1 MMKFNVFDPEQAEAE
16 IETILKE
23 NKAVVTFDKLID
35 CADAA
40 VQLSINKETGKVD
53 YANLQAVAPSVFVD
67 AIIELEVTSEMGIID
82 RYNALLNGG
91 LLREIK
97 SMVLYKEYEAIIDG
111 IIKNYNENRTLS
123 VVIADELIPLIAD
136 MKDHFEDFKMYYTEE
151 DKYDLKTNLN
161 ELVKNLVSLFS
172 ENKTAVMDLI
182 NLAVSVNDRK

>member
-67 AIIELEVTSEMGIID
+67 AIIELEATSEMGIID

-111 IIKNYNENRTLS
+111 MIKNYNENRTLS

>member
-123 VVIADELIPLIAD
+123 VVIADELSPLIAD

>member
-1 MMKFNVFDPEQAEAE
+1 MMKFNVFDPEQAETE

-23 NKAVVTFDKLID
+23 NKVVVTFDKLID

-67 AIIELEVTSEMGIID
+67 AIIELEATSEMGIID

-91 LLREIK
+91 LLREVK
-97 SMVLYKEYEAIIDG
+97 SMILYKEYEAIIDG
-111 IIKNYNENRTLS
+111 MIKNYNENRTLS

-151 DKYDLKTNLN
+151 DKYDLKANLN

-182 NLAVSVNDRK
+182 KLAVSVNDRK

>member
-67 AIIELEVTSEMGIID
+67 AIIELEATSEMGIID

-97 SMVLYKEYEAIIDG
+97 SMVLYKEYETIIDG
-111 IIKNYNENRTLS
+111 MIKNYNENRTLS

-151 DKYDLKTNLN
+151 DKYDLKANLN

>member
-35 CADAA
+35 CADAT

-67 AIIELEVTSEMGIID
+67 AIIELEATSEMGIID

-111 IIKNYNENRTLS
+111 MIKNYNENRTLS

>member
-67 AIIELEVTSEMGIID
+67 AIIELEATSEMGIID

-97 SMVLYKEYEAIIDG
+97 SMVLYKEYETIIDG
-111 IIKNYNENRTLS
+111 MIKNYNENRTLS